1 MAKYK
6 QGKYLVKKPEK
17 YTGDLTQ
24 VFYRSSWEQRFMIW
38 CDTNSNIIQW
48 SSEETI
54 IPYRC
59 GTDNKIHRYYID
71 FQIKVKNKDGFLK
84 TYLVEIKPSKER
96 FPPVY
101 KGKQTKRYINESM
114 TYIKNQSKWEAAT
127 QYAKDRGYEF
137 IILSETELGIK

>member
-6 QGKYLVKKPEK
+6 QGKYLVKNPEK
-17 YTGDLTQ
+17 YTGDPTQ
-24 VFYRSSWEQRFMIW
+24 VIYRSSWEQRFMIW

-59 GTDNKIHRYYID
+59 GTDNRIHRYYID

-84 TYLVEIKPSKER
+84 TYLIEIKPNKER

-114 TYIKNQSKWEAAT
+114 TYIKNQSKWETAT

-137 IILSETELGIK
+137 IILSEAELGIK